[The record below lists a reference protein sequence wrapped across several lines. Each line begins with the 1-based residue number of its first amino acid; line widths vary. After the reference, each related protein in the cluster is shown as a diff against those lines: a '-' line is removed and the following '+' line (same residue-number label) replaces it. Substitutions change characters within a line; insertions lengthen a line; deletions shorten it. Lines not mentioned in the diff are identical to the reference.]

1 MSSKHVAGK
10 FSKKI
15 NLQIMPIQTVNP
27 FNNEIVKTFQEMSPE
42 EVETAVAQSEKAFKD
57 WRKTK
62 FHERS
67 DLMRGVAKLM
77 RQKKDE
83 LAKLITLEMGKLI
96 KQSYDEILLSADI
109 FDYYADTS
117 EHYLKDV
124 SIITHKGEA
133 FVRNSPL
140 GIILG
145 IEPWNYPFYQVARFA
160 SPNIM
165 IGNVVIVKL
174 ASNVPQCAQAI
185 DNLFIEAGAQKGVY
199 TNLYISANR
208 VADLV
213 ADRRIMGSSLTGS
226 EQAGSSLASAAGKNI
241 KKSVLEL
248 GGSDAFIVL
257 GDVDVDQTV
266 EWAVIGRMY
275 NMGQSCVS
283 SKRFILLDS
292 IADEFINKFKKKMSE
307 LMPGD
312 PMDPDT
318 KLGPLSSEKA
328 AEQLIEQVTKSVEAG
343 AKLLLGGKRINRPGA
358 FVEPSILTN
367 IKPGV
372 PAYYEELFGPVAS
385 VYRVRNE
392 QESIDLAN
400 DSPFGLGGSVFSRD
414 VERAKRVADQIETGM
429 VFINHPASLEA
440 NLPFGGIKQSGY
452 GRELSWLGLE
462 EFVNRKL
469 FRIREISDK
478 VH

>member
-1 MSSKHVAGK
+1 MS
-10 FSKKI
+10 
-15 NLQIMPIQTVNP
+15 IQTVNP

-42 EVETAVAQSEKAFKD
+42 EVEIAVAQSEKAFKD

-67 DLMRGVAKLM
+67 DLMRKVAKLM
-77 RQKKDE
+77 RQRKNE

-96 KQSYDEILLSADI
+96 KHSYDEILLSADI
-109 FDYYADTS
+109 FDYYADNT

-124 SIITHKGEA
+124 SIITHTGEA

-257 GDVDVDQTV
+257 DDVDVDQTV

-307 LMPGD
+307 LVPGD

-343 AKLLLGGKRINRPGA
+343 ANLLLGGNRINRPGA

-414 VERAKRVADQIETGM
+414 VERAKSVADQIETGM

-469 FRIREISDK
+469 FRIREITDK